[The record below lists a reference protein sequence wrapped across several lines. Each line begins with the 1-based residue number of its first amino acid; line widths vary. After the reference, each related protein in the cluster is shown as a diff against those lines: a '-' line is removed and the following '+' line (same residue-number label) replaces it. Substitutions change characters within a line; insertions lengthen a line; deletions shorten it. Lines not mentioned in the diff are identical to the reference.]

1 MSAIV
6 SSLDKSASYNY
17 GENGHVQ
24 HAWDYKT
31 LSEEKVTQF
40 YFQLIRCDDHSELE
54 KVLNGFLRAT
64 YNFNLASDEE
74 KARFWRKVL
83 YKIYMNTRDVYG
95 KGEYSLAFMMILCWY
110 NNTYNEKNKLNIYT
124 TKMIEQLVYLRDKKN
139 VEIHPLGRWA
149 DIKYL
154 CNYVKEKTNNKD
166 HPIIMYCLEM
176 CKSQYEQDMVMLN
189 ENDNKCS
196 LFGKWMPREKSK
208 KFGWIFKKYVRFYHM
223 KSRPEFYRNYEKA
236 AKDFRQNLSKLNK
249 KIQTTEV
256 YMCNK
261 DGGYSSIQYNRVP
274 TQCMRKNKMA
284 FINKDK
290 SGNQRSDK
298 PDRVKGAENF
308 MTHMENVR
316 LNKGNAKVHGK
327 RCHPFE
333 LVKEAVKY
341 NCNVQRNL
349 SEGDSDFAI
358 RTSIN
363 AQWKDNSKDTGCLKN
378 VIPMVDTSGSMEC
391 DESLPLYNS
400 IALGIRVAQKN
411 SETFANRILTFESEP
426 RWVMLDEN
434 NDFVETVNK
443 VRNIPWGGSTNFKM
457 ALDMILHAIVS
468 NRVPPNEVENMVLAI
483 FSDMQFDYNI
493 DAGWNSQY
501 ENLREQFAQAG
512 LNSVYKKP
520 YNVPHILFWNLR
532 KTNGFPSLSSEK
544 NVTMLSGY
552 SPTLINTF
560 CEKGFDEL
568 KNVNGFDQLMEI
580 LKNERYDEADKLF

>member
-1 MSAIV
+1 MSSIV

-40 YFQLIRCDDHSELE
+40 YFQLVRSKDHTELE
-54 KVLNGFLRAT
+54 KILNKFLHAT
-64 YNFNLASDEE
+64 YDYNIYNTKNE
-74 KARFWRKVL
+74 KAKFWRKML

-95 KGEYSLAFMMILCWY
+95 KGEYSLAFMMILSWY
-110 NNTYNEKNKLNIYT
+110 NNTSKYENQTLQLHVK
-124 TKMIEQLVYLRDKKN
+124 KMIDDLVYLQTSEG
-139 VEIHPLGRWA
+139 VEIHPLGCWK
-149 DIKYL
+149 DLKYL
-154 CNYVKEKTNNKD
+154 CNFVKEKTNDKD
-166 HPIIMYCLEM
+166 HPIIMYCLELY
-176 CKSQYEQDMVMLN
+176 KNQYEKDMKLLQDN
-189 ENDNKCS
+189 SENNYS

-208 KFGWIFKKYVRFYHM
+208 KFGWIFKKYVRSFHM
-223 KSRPEFYRNYEKA
+223 KSNPVFYRSYEKSA
-236 AKDFRQNLSKLNK
+236 RDFRQNLSKLNK

-256 YMCNK
+256 YMCNT
-261 DGGYSSIQYNRVP
+261 DGGYSLIKYNRVP
-274 TQCMRKNKMA
+274 TQCMRKHKLA
-284 FINKDK
+284 FNNKDK
-290 SGNQRSDK
+290 NGKVRSDK
-298 PDRVKGAENF
+298 QDRIKGAINF
-308 MTHMENVR
+308 QNHMENVR

-327 RCHPFE
+327 RCHPYE
-333 LVKEAVKY
+333 LVKEAIKY
-341 NCNVQRNL
+341 NN
-349 SEGDSDFAI
+349 SSGEDMAI

-363 AQWKDNSKDTGCLKN
+363 AQWKDNSIETGCLKN

-391 DESLPLYNS
+391 DEALPLYNS
-400 IALGIRVAQKN
+400 IALGIRIAQKN

-426 RWVMLDEN
+426 RWVILDEKD
-434 NDFVETVNK
+434 DFVETVSK
-443 VRNIPWGGSTNFKM
+443 VRDIPWGGSTNFKK
-457 ALDMILHAIVS
+457 ALDLILHAIVS
-468 NRVPPNEVENMVLAI
+468 NRVPPKEVENMVLAI

-552 SPTLINTF
+552 SSSLINTF

-568 KNVNGFDQLMEI
+568 KNVSGFEQLVEI
-580 LKNERYDEADKLF
+580 LENERYSGADVLFDL